1 LERSLTVLLP
11 VQNAQ
16 AGLSAA
22 VHDLLDVLPDLTQ
35 QFEVLIV
42 DDGATE
48 AASETAYELA
58 KDFPQ
63 VRVVRQGSSSGREAA
78 VQLGLQRSQGDVV
91 VLGEPDCA
99 ERVQEI
105 VRLWRT
111 VDAGNRAFSLSGPSV
126 PQRPVPS
133 ESRKGFRMLKR
144 HEAGVRAAENRSVLR
159 GEGGAR
165 HGRPNFLGHLKRF
178 ALGE

>member
-1 LERSLTVLLP
+1 MERSLTVLLP

-16 AGLSAA
+16 AGLSTA
-22 VHDLLDVLPDLTQ
+22 VHDLLDVLPELTQ

-63 VRVVRQGSSSGREAA
+63 VRVVRQGSNSGREAA

-105 VRLWRT
+105 VRLWRS
-111 VDAGNRAFSLSGPSV
+111 VDTGNRTFSLSGPSV
-126 PQRPVPS
+126 PHHSAQPDTG
-133 ESRKGFRMLKR
+133 EGFRMLTR
-144 HEAGVRAAENRSVLR
+144 RDAGVRSHDSRTASRNESVT
-159 GEGGAR
+159 R

>member
-1 LERSLTVLLP
+1 MERSLTVLLP

-16 AGLSAA
+16 AGLAAA
-22 VHDLLDVLPDLTQ
+22 VHDLLDVLPELTH

-48 AASETAYELA
+48 AASETAHDLA

-63 VRVVRQGSSSGREAA
+63 VRVVRQGSGSGREVA

-99 ERVQEI
+99 SRVQEI
-105 VRLWRT
+105 VRLWQT
-111 VDAGNRAFSLSGPSV
+111 VDAGNRTFAISQPS
-126 PQRPVPS
+126 PVPRPS
-133 ESRKGFRMLKR
+133 QAVRAEGFRVLKGRDAPLRSTEGRAMLR
-144 HEAGVRAAENRSVLR
+144 AEAG
-159 GEGGAR
+159 GTK
-165 HGRPNFLGHLKRF
+165 GRPNFLGHLQRF

>member
-1 LERSLTVLLP
+1 
-11 VQNAQ
+11 
-16 AGLSAA
+16 
-22 VHDLLDVLPDLTQ
+22 VLPELTE

-48 AASETAYELA
+48 AASETAHELA

-63 VRVVRQGSSSGREAA
+63 VRVVRQGSNSGREAA

-105 VRLWRT
+105 VRLWRS
-111 VDAGNRAFSLSGPSV
+111 VDAGNRSFSLSGPST
-126 PQRPVPS
+126 PLRTAENGSS
-133 ESRKGFRMLKR
+133 EGFRMLTR
-144 HEAGVRAAENRSVLR
+144 RDAGGRANDGRPTLHN
-159 GEGGAR
+159 EGLTR

>member
-22 VHDLLDVLPDLTQ
+22 VHGLLDVLPELTER
-35 QFEVLIV
+35 FEVLIV

-48 AASETAYELA
+48 AASEAAHDLA
-58 KDFPQ
+58 KDYPQ
-63 VRVVRQGSSSGREAA
+63 VRVVRQGAGSGREVA
-78 VQLGLQRSQGDVV
+78 VQLGLQRSNGDVV
-91 VLGEPDCA
+91 VLGEPDCGA
-99 ERVQEI
+99 RVQEI

-111 VDAGNRAFSLSGPSV
+111 VDAGNRSFPLGQPGAPHRVSADEHG
-126 PQRPVPS
+126 
-133 ESRKGFRMLKR
+133 EGFRVLKGR
-144 HEAGVRAAENRSVLR
+144 EAAERVEGRTTHRTESGSVK
-159 GEGGAR
+159 
-165 HGRPNFLGHLKRF
+165 GRPNFLGHLRRF

>member
-1 LERSLTVLLP
+1 MERSLTVLLP

-22 VHDLLDVLPDLTQ
+22 VHGLLDVLPELTER
-35 QFEVLIV
+35 FEVLIV

-48 AASETAYELA
+48 AASETAYDLA

-63 VRVVRQGSSSGREAA
+63 VHVVRQGSGSGREVA
-78 VQLGLQRSQGDVV
+78 VRLGLQQSNGDVV

-99 ERVQEI
+99 TRVQEI

-111 VDAGNRAFSLSGPSV
+111 VDDGNRSFTLGQASSPRPS
-126 PQRPVPS
+126 S
-133 ESRKGFRMLKR
+133 ATHGEGFRVLKGR
-144 HEAGVRAAENRSVLR
+144 DAGPRVEGRTTHRAETASQK
-159 GEGGAR
+159 
-165 HGRPNFLGHLKRF
+165 GRPNFLGHLRRF